1 VMRKQHNWLDKRR
14 HVNMLDEVVRNGIR
28 HGHYVAF
35 GKNGIIGGVG
45 RNAKDVMSRVTK
57 Y

>member
-1 VMRKQHNWLDKRR
+1 
-14 HVNMLDEVVRNGIR
+14 MLDEVVRNGIR
-28 HGHYVAF
+28 HGQYVAF